1 MCILNEFPIKF
12 LSLELFKPNIQGSAL
27 ILMACPNNKG
37 GGVFYLVCLL
47 EILTESSVAISQ
59 SSSTSSQA
67 WWDKPCDLALSEPG
81 Q

>member
-1 MCILNEFPIKF
+1 MSYQVSF
-12 LSLELFKPNIQGSAL
+12 SRAIQAPHPRQYPHLDGL
-27 ILMACPNNKG
+27 HQNNKG
-37 GGVFYLVCLL
+37 DGVFYMACLL